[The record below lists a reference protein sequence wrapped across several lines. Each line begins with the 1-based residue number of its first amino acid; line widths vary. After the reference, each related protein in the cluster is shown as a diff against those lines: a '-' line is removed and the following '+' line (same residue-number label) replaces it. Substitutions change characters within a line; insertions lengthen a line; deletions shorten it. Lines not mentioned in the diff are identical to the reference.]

1 MGAAGRPVTRLRA
14 VPRAIAPPMASNVRS
29 EEYAQ
34 LKAEFDTMQVEMDA
48 LGIGA
53 SSKKLEEFED
63 WRRHRAAKRKNLV
76 GHARRDN
83 TRAID
88 RAEKAA
94 AAAAASEAG
103 SSSANAGPSVR
114 GHSNIPSPLLAR
126 LTTRSI
132 AQRSGSKTALARLWR
147 VARETVSSLL
157 AAVRQVLPWIE
168 VAHYLDKFGAPR
180 RVSGSRTC
188 ARVSV
193 GYRVARTRRRC
204 GTVDLD

>member
-1 MGAAGRPVTRLRA
+1 M
-14 VPRAIAPPMASNVRS
+14 
-29 EEYAQ
+29 
-34 LKAEFDTMQVEMDA
+34 
-48 LGIGA
+48 
-53 SSKKLEEFED
+53 
-63 WRRHRAAKRKNLV
+63 
-76 GHARRDN
+76 
-83 TRAID
+83 
-88 RAEKAA
+88 
-94 AAAAASEAG
+94 
-103 SSSANAGPSVR
+103 R
-114 GHSNIPSPLLAR
+114 GHSNIPSPHIPSPLLAR

-147 VARETVSSLL
+147 VARESVSSLL

-180 RVSGSRTC
+180 RVSGSHTC